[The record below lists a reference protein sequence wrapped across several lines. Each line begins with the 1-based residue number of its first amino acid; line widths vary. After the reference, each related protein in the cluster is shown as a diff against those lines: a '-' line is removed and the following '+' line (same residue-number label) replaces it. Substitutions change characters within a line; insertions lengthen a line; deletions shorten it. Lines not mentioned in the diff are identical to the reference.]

1 MFLSES
7 YKYRM
12 QALAGIVVEAK
23 KNTEYEFQVR
33 DIGGSVFYKRKKGES
48 IWNFISAEDF
58 AENCQNGKLVKWNK
72 K

>member
-33 DIGGSVFYKRKKGES
+33 DIGGPVFYKRKK
-48 IWNFISAEDF
+48 
-58 AENCQNGKLVKWNK
+58 
-72 K
+72 

>member
-7 YKYRM
+7 YKSRI
-12 QALAGIVVEAK
+12 QSLAGIIVEAK
-23 KNTEYEFQVR
+23 KNVEYEFKIR
-33 DIGGSVFYKRKKGES
+33 DIGGPVFYKRKKGES

-58 AENCQNGKLVKWNK
+58 AENSQDGKLVKWNK

>member
-12 QALAGIVVEAK
+12 QALAGIVIESK

-58 AENCQNGKLVKWNK
+58 AENSQDGKLVKWNK

>member
-1 MFLSES
+1 
-7 YKYRM
+7 M
-12 QALAGIVVEAK
+12 QALAGIVIEAK

-48 IWNFISAEDF
+48 IWDFISAEDF
-58 AENCQNGKLVKWNK
+58 AKNCQDGKLVKWNK

>member
-7 YKYRM
+7 YKSRI
-12 QALAGIVVEAK
+12 QSLAGIIVESK

-33 DIGGSVFYKRKKGES
+33 DIGGPIFYKRKKGES
-48 IWNFISAEDF
+48 VWEFISSEDF
-58 AENCQNGKLVKWNK
+58 EKNCKKGKIINWNK

>member
-12 QALAGIVVEAK
+12 QALAGIVIESK

-33 DIGGSVFYKRKKGES
+33 DIGGPVFYKRKKGES
-48 IWNFISAEDF
+48 IWEFISAEDF
-58 AENCQNGKLVKWNK
+58 SENCQNGKLVKWDK